1 MGLCLKMQGRTTYSQ
16 CDSGKKHLFSFL
28 NSSSVFH
35 THLCFLSSVEESALE
50 FLMYL
55 VLLLKQPC
63 QWDSYYYPFP
73 TFRGFNCP
81 FDKHNRGWEQLGVV
95 SLSMDSK

>member
-1 MGLCLKMQGRTTYSQ
+1 M
-16 CDSGKKHLFSFL
+16 HW
-28 NSSSVFH
+28 
-35 THLCFLSSVEESALE
+35 CFLSSVEESALE

-73 TFRGFNCP
+73 TFRGFNCHSVNTTGDGNSWVLYLCLWIP
-81 FDKHNRGWEQLGVV
+81 NENSSLALLAVGSHN
-95 SLSMDSK
+95 SL